1 MSIDRSLRVGGGLAR
16 HRNVLSRAERIA
28 KLSET
33 GKFDPKAGDPL
44 GLPKVANRKVVAK
57 TEKKVKVAE
66 GADATAAAPGAAAPA
81 AAAPAAP
88 AAKGAKPKPGGK
100 GK

>member
-16 HRNVLSRAERIA
+16 HRNVLSRAERIT
-28 KLSET
+28 KLSAT
-33 GKFDPKAGDPL
+33 GKFDPKTGDPL

-57 TEKKVKVAE
+57 TEKKVKVAD
-66 GADATAAAPGAAAPA
+66 GTDATAAAPGVAAPA

-88 AAKGAKPKPGGK
+88 AAKAGGKPAGK